1 MMTDI
6 LYPHDAQLYDRRFMN
21 CAERHAVV
29 FLKERRAQTDL
40 LFYRALVSSDEI
52 FRQIIQQKKPKYN
65 FVNGCFNEPDLNALG
80 IYPHELRGDDFAQIK
95 PDVNALIRQ
104 YGFVLIS
111 GSVFYFPHCP
121 EYRQKHLHHLVV
133 LNGVDEARDRYQVAD
148 DNPASV
154 LCQYQYGLQEV
165 AGFFDNNGDRL
176 ARWFTLD
183 HYNSDDATRYFH
195 QALRDYLT
203 HYQDS
208 QQFLSGIEDYL
219 KDNFEAREI
228 KLQLLHDGFSLL
240 SGSRTLFAHY
250 LSLQHPDQDAMTEL
264 ARQLGQQAFILKSLV
279 VKARITQRLD
289 IADLATRARQ
299 FQEQESALL
308 QALRT
313 LLRGH

>member
-80 IYPHELRGDDFAQIK
+80 IYPHELRGEGFAQIK
-95 PDVNALIRQ
+95 PDVDALIRH

-133 LNGVDEARDRYQVAD
+133 LNGVDEAGDRYQVAD

-195 QALRDYLT
+195 QALRDHLT

>member
-65 FVNGCFNEPDLNALG
+65 FVNGCFSEPDLNALG
-80 IYPHELRGDDFAQIK
+80 IYPHELRGECFAQIK
-95 PDVNALIRQ
+95 PDIDALIRQ
-104 YGFVLIS
+104 HGFVLIS

-133 LNGVDEARDRYQVAD
+133 LNGTDEAHGRYQVAD

-154 LCQYQYGLQEV
+154 LCQYQYGLQDV

-183 HYNSDDATRYFH
+183 NYNSDEATHYFQH
-195 QALRDYLT
+195 ALRNYLS

-208 QQFLSGIEDYL
+208 QQFLSDIEDYL

-250 LSLQHPDQDAMTEL
+250 LSLQHPDQDAITEL

-289 IADLATRARQ
+289 MADLATRARQ

>member
-29 FLKERRAQTDL
+29 FLKARRAQTDL

-65 FVNGCFNEPDLNALG
+65 FVNGCFSEPDLNALG
-80 IYPHELRGDDFAQIK
+80 IYPYELRGECFGQIK
-95 PDVNALIRQ
+95 SDVDALIRQ

-133 LNGVDEARDRYQVAD
+133 LNGVEEAHNRYHVAD

-154 LCQYQYGLQEV
+154 LCQYQYGLEDV

-176 ARWFTLD
+176 ARWFTLED
-183 HYNSDDATRYFH
+183 YDRDEAVQYFH
-195 QALRDYLT
+195 QALQDYI
-203 HYQDS
+203 HGYQDS
-208 QQFLSGIEDYL
+208 QHFLSGIEDYL

-250 LSLQHPDQDAMTEL
+250 LSLQHPDQCAITEL
-264 ARQLGQQAFILKSLV
+264 ARQLGQQAFVLKSLV
-279 VKARITQRLD
+279 VKARITRRLD
-289 IADLATRARQ
+289 IADLVARARQ
-299 FQEQESALL
+299 LQEQESALL

-313 LLRGH
+313 LLRGP